1 MRLIFRPQTPCTS
14 TGCRKPC
21 VFEIRWEYS
30 DKPCELVRRMREAIE
45 KAYAEDKI
53 HLTYYKDLLSRC
65 DNLKWMCGDGAY
77 SPMVTHNELRG
88 LHYTFNLVHIK
99 WDIFPDGEIPLM
111 ALVRVLRV
119 DDIDF
124 AAIESAVAI
133 VTTALRRGVRLDKAG
148 MLRDIAIDTLYA
160 LTEES

>member
-1 MRLIFRPQTPCTS
+1 
-14 TGCRKPC
+14 
-21 VFEIRWEYS
+21 
-30 DKPCELVRRMREAIE
+30 
-45 KAYAEDKI
+45 
-53 HLTYYKDLLSRC
+53 
-65 DNLKWMCGDGAY
+65 
-77 SPMVTHNELRG
+77 MVTHNELYG

-111 ALVRVLRV
+111 ALVRVLRL

-124 AAIESAVAI
+124 TAIESAVAI

-148 MLRDIAIDTLYA
+148 MIRDIAVDTLYA